1 VAPSTNDFFL
11 NPLNLKGSA
20 VIVALVPLVS
30 LFISC
35 FILMSGYGLIGIL
48 LPVRMDLESI
58 PTDTIGL
65 VLAMYAVGMLFG
77 GMYCRKL
84 IARAGY
90 IRVLAAGAALSSTA
104 ILICSLTMNVWVWGA
119 MRGLMGFC
127 IACVYA
133 VIDGWLSADATE
145 ETRGKMLA
153 TSQITIMAAMFCS
166 QFFINIAPP
175 LESTLFILAAIILSV
190 GLVPLTISK
199 RTGPKIQEMQG
210 MSYASLIKASPL
222 GVTTCFFAGI
232 LYGSTMNLLPI
243 FANTHGINGV
253 MLSLFMASAVFG
265 AFVFQFPVG
274 ILSDKMDRRT
284 LLFYLLILNV
294 IATVSMF
301 VVAKFDWIWMMMGLT
316 AITTGVF
323 SCLYPMS
330 ISETF
335 DRLRQSEMA
344 AAMGG
349 ILSIYA
355 MGSIF
360 GPIVSSKIMTG
371 FGADSL
377 FIFLTVAE
385 IMLLAFVLYRMKVRT
400 ALPVADQESFVMHTD
415 MSAALYDLDPRIPA
429 SQSEGVPSLEA
440 QVAITMAES
449 NPGSAVKMVKELIE
463 RSPDLAPELYTAL
476 AQVDE
481 IDLGRLFDS
490 ITRAAP
496 DLSLTIAE
504 ALADSAPEQV
514 TELVQWI
521 SEHQPERLDEIVT
534 AIARLT
540 PSQPEP
546 TEVIEE
552 ETTHADASS
561 GDVEAEESTGFDSSE
576 LRPADLE
583 AYQESAAE
591 LVSHF
596 AEHQPEQAMD
606 VATAVVEMLPDSAS
620 DVVEILHEADS
631 FDEPLSMDINDKPEE
646 DTQEAT
652 EDKEASAE
660 VPKKPE

>member
-1 VAPSTNDFFL
+1 LPAL
-11 NPLNLKGSA
+11 NYFRPKSINLKGSA

-48 LPVRMDLESI
+48 LPVRMNMESI
-58 PTDTIGL
+58 STDTIGL
-65 VLAMYAVGMLFG
+65 VLSMYAVGMLFG

-90 IRVLAAGAALSSTA
+90 IRILAAGAALSSTA

-119 MRGLMGFC
+119 MRALMGFC

-166 QFFINIAPP
+166 QFFINFAPP

-199 RTGPKIQEMQG
+199 RTGPKIQEMRG
-210 MSYASLIKASPL
+210 MSYSNLIKASPL
-222 GVTTCFFAGI
+222 GVTTCFFSGL

-243 FANTHGINGV
+243 FANSHGFDG
-253 MLSLFMASAVFG
+253 MLLSLFMAAAVFG
-265 AFVFQFPVG
+265 AFIFQFPVG

-284 LLFYLLILNV
+284 LLFYLLSIN
-294 IATVSMF
+294 
-301 VVAKFDWIWMMMGLT
+301 VVATSAMFIVAQYDLMWVMMGIT

-349 ILSIYA
+349 LLSIYA
-355 MGSIF
+355 MGSIL
-360 GPIVSSKIMTG
+360 GPIISSKIMKG
-371 FGADSL
+371 FGSDAL
-377 FIFLTVAE
+377 FLFLTVTE
-385 IMLLAFVLYRMKVRT
+385 ILLLAFVFYRMKVRT

-429 SQSEGVPSLEA
+429 SASDSVPSLEA

-449 NPGSAVKMVKELIE
+449 NPGGAVKMVKELIE
-463 RSPDLAPELYTAL
+463 MSPDKAPELYTAL
-476 AQVDE
+476 AQVEE

-521 SEHQPERLDEIVT
+521 NEHQPERLDEIVT

-540 PSQPEP
+540 PTQSSDDEQANESTPNTVP
-546 TEVIEE
+546 NQA
-552 ETTHADASS
+552 ETTTAFDVAD
-561 GDVEAEESTGFDSSE
+561 

-583 AYQESAAE
+583 AYQETATE

-596 AEHQPEQAMD
+596 AEHQPDQAID

-620 DVVEILHEADS
+620 DVVEILHEAET
-631 FDEPLSMDINDKPEE
+631 FDEPLSMDIKDKPEE
-646 DTQEAT
+646 ESSPSTKINPDTTQR
-652 EDKEASAE
+652 
-660 VPKKPE
+660 PE